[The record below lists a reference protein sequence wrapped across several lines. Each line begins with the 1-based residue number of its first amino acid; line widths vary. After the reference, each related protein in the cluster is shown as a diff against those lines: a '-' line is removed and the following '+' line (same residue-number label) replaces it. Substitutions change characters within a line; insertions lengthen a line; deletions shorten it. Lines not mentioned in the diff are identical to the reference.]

1 MTSKVKLGFIP
12 ANRRY
17 FSTEMAAKA
26 RRETL
31 AVLASLEID
40 AVVPDETM
48 TDVGCVKNR
57 DEGHRCGGLFRREG
71 VDGIL
76 VGAVNFGDEQ
86 GIATAVQSCGANVP
100 VLIYGCQE
108 EEALHAGM
116 KRRDAFCG
124 LLSIAE
130 AMRQIGVRY
139 TVAQTPI
146 CLPTDEQFHTEV
158 DHFARVC
165 RVLKGL
171 RGCRIGQIGPRP
183 EAFWTCRC
191 DEKMLQQIGVTVVPK
206 DLSEVLGAISR
217 LSDDDAEVRN
227 KLDSIRSCAD
237 TAAVA
242 DEILLRIAKFERALD
257 DLIKQAELDAVA
269 VQCWNSLQLNYGI
282 VACGVMA
289 RMGDRGIPHACES
302 DVLGA
307 LSMYALQLAADSP
320 AALLDWNNLH
330 NDDPELVNLW
340 HCGVYP
346 PSFGKSR
353 PTMAAQG
360 IMSRHIGT
368 DKSTGVLELVVREGP
383 ATVCRITQGMPG
395 EGWKVFLGQ
404 GRFEDN
410 SANTFG
416 AYGWCRL
423 HGLPHMY
430 RDILLRH
437 FPHHVAV
444 TRAHVGNVLH
454 EVFGNYY
461 GMGMYHGGQ
470 AVPGLCTPSLPFA
483 FVRPTPDVT
492 LCEVLR

>member
-1 MTSKVKLGFIP
+1 MTSKVKLGFVP

-31 AVLASLEID
+31 VVLASLGIE
-40 AVVPDETM
+40 AVVPDESM
-48 TDVGCVKNR
+48 TEAGCVKNR
-57 DEGHRCGGLFRREG
+57 DEGRRCGELLRKAG
-71 VDGIL
+71 VDGII

-86 GIATAVQSCGANVP
+86 GCATAVQDCGGNVP
-100 VLIYGCQE
+100 VLLYGCQE
-108 EEALHAGM
+108 EARLRLDAP
-116 KRRDAFCG
+116 RRDAFCG

-130 AMRQIGVRY
+130 AMRQLGVRY

-146 CLPTDEQFHTEV
+146 CLPTDEQFRTEV

-165 RVLKGL
+165 RVIKGL
-171 RGCRIGQIGPRP
+171 RGCRIGQMGPRRG
-183 EAFWTCRC
+183 AFGTCRC

-206 DLSEVLGAISR
+206 DLSEILGAISR
-217 LSDDDAEVRN
+217 TSDDDAAVRS
-227 KLDSIRSCAD
+227 KVADIRSCAD
-237 TAAVA
+237 TSGVA
-242 DEILLRIAKFERALD
+242 DDILLKIAKFERALE
-257 DLIKQAELDAVA
+257 DLIKLAELDAVA

-282 VACGVMA
+282 VACGVLA
-289 RMGDRGIPHACES
+289 RMGERGIPHACEA

-330 NDDPELVNLW
+330 NDDAELVNLW

-346 PSFGKSR
+346 PSFGKGR
-353 PTMAAQG
+353 PKMAPQG
-360 IMSRHIGT
+360 IMSKHIGA
-368 DKSTGVLELVVREGP
+368 DKSTGVLELVVREGS
-383 ATVCRITQGMPG
+383 ATVCRITQGTPG
-395 EGWKVFLGQ
+395 EGWKVFVGQ

-410 SANTFG
+410 PANTFG

-423 HGLPHMY
+423 PGLPHIY

-444 TRAHVGNVLH
+444 TRAHVGNVMH
-454 EVFGNYY
+454 EVFGNYF
-461 GMGMYHGGQ
+461 GMGIYHSGQ
-470 AVPGLCTPSLPFA
+470 AALGEYAPALPFE
-483 FVRPTPDVT
+483 FVRPAPDVA
-492 LCEVLR
+492 LSAGPR